1 MLKIAR
7 EGRVNSLNW
16 VFSVLLRGSD
26 KIVLSAGLV
35 FLSLS
40 RDCDIIVLSIGLKCV
55 AVT

>member
-16 VFSVLLRGSD
+16 VFSVLSRGRD
-26 KIVLSAGLV
+26 KIFLSAGLV

-40 RDCDIIVLSIGLKCV
+40 RDGDIIVVSIGLKCV
-55 AVT
+55 AET